1 MRPSELHRTI
11 RAASVALFLLLPG
24 ATSARATEPGEA
36 VQASIGLADRQLP
49 LPGGTWIVAGRGV
62 QAATGDA
69 TGPYG
74 VVQTRILLLRSGER
88 VTAVAEF
95 NTNEISVSDG
105 WNEPGACE
113 AVPAEH
119 RLIRYRSRLDGACVF
134 VEQTRIAP
142 AGPPAWRQA
151 LSFVASHDLR
161 LPETML
167 TAAFLVHDRQ
177 DMVDARLHFD
187 PVDAGSPDALLAWAA
202 EFAPRFEQGLA
213 NQLSGPPLDGPA
225 RAALLSDTPV
235 LDRRL
240 LELETLRR
248 AGTIGPAEAEAQQ
261 QAALTEQPRSAEAAG
276 GSAEMDGW
284 YYRIS
289 TPLINLVTAYSVTQ
303 SAPLAV
309 AIALTE
315 HVAHSLVYAATQ
327 AGWENATWQA
337 SEHRTPWP
345 AIEHVGDAPRL
356 VAGPGS

>member
-1 MRPSELHRTI
+1 MRPSDLPQAI
-11 RAASVALFLLLPG
+11 RAALAALFLLQLG
-24 ATSARATEPGEA
+24 AGARAMEPGEA
-36 VQASIGLADRQLP
+36 VQASIGLADKQLP
-49 LPGGTWIVAGRGV
+49 LPSGTWIVAGRGV
-62 QAATGDA
+62 QAAAGDA

-74 VVQTRILLLRSGER
+74 VVQTSILLLRSGDR
-88 VTAVAEF
+88 VTAIAEF

-113 AVPAEH
+113 AAPAEQ

-134 VEQTRIAP
+134 VDRTRIATI
-142 AGPPAWRQA
+142 GPPAWRQA

-187 PVDAGSPDALLAWAA
+187 PAEAGSQDALLAWAA

-213 NQLSGPPLDGPA
+213 NQLSDPPLDGPA
-225 RAALLSDTPV
+225 RAALLSQTPS

-240 LELETLRR
+240 LELETLLR
-248 AGTIGPAEAEAQQ
+248 AGTIGSAEAQAQQ

-276 GSAEMDGW
+276 GTAAMDGW

-315 HVAHSLVYAATQ
+315 HVAHSVVYAATQ
-327 AGWENATWQA
+327 ASWEHATRQA
-337 SEHRTPWP
+337 SEHQTPWP
-345 AIEHVGDAPRL
+345 AIEHIGGAATL
-356 VAGPGS
+356 LAGSGS